1 MLAELAPPLKPD
13 RSHPDAEVAPAAETD
28 PDRRRERML
37 SRRDEILLHVQN
49 LCVDFDTAGGM
60 FRAVDD
66 VSFTVRRGQ
75 ILGVVGESGSG
86 KSVTAQAIMKL
97 IPTPPGRYAGGRVV
111 FEGRD
116 LLAMR
121 ERELRRLRGD
131 RIAMIFQNPRA
142 SLNPAFTVGSQLIEA
157 LREHR
162 RLSRRDMEAQ
172 AESTMRDV
180 GFSDARRVLESYPHQ
195 LSGGMC
201 QRVGIAIAM
210 ATGPDL
216 LIADEP
222 TTALDVLVQKAVLET
237 LRGLH
242 ARREMPIILISHD
255 FGVIRAMATQVLVMY
270 AGQVQEQGAVDAILG
285 RPGHPYTKG
294 LINSIPDPA
303 RKAQRL
309 YQIDGQPPDLA
320 RLPRGCRFADRC
332 EQVYAR
338 CRSESPRLWPT
349 PSGSYARCHLQ
360 DPNPTVAAS

>member
-1 MLAELAPPLKPD
+1 MASPHRLGRERPD
-13 RSHPDAEVAPAAETD
+13 VDVEPATETT
-28 PDRRRERML
+28 PDRRREGMP
-37 SRRDEILLHVQN
+37 SKRDEILLDVQN
-49 LCVDFDTAGGM
+49 LCVDFDTASGS

-66 VSFTVRRGQ
+66 VSFSVRRGQ

-111 FEGRD
+111 FDGRE
-116 LLAMR
+116 LLAMS
-121 ERELRRLRGD
+121 ERDLRRLRGD

-142 SLNPAFTVGSQLIEA
+142 ALNPAFTVGAQLIEA
-157 LREHR
+157 LREHTG
-162 RLSRRDMEAQ
+162 LSRRDTRAR
-172 AESTMRDV
+172 AETTMRGV
-180 GFSDARRVLESYPHQ
+180 GFSDARRVLGSYPHQ

-210 ATGPDL
+210 ATDPDL

-222 TTALDVLVQKAVLET
+222 TTALDVLVQKAALET

-242 ARREMPIILISHD
+242 ASREMPIILISHD

-270 AGQVQEQGAVDAILG
+270 AGQVQEQGAVDAILS

-294 LINSIPDPA
+294 LLNSIPDPA

-309 YQIDGQPPDLA
+309 YQIDGHPPDLA
-320 RLPRGCRFADRC
+320 RLPPGCRFADRC
-332 EQVYAR
+332 EHVYAR

-360 DPNPTVAAS
+360 DPNPTAAAS